1 MAGGSGQVWQ
11 KADSKI
17 LTPTTSYTAS
27 SPSLLSH
34 THIMAHHDEDHSYHP
49 KDAISAAMKATAL
62 TGSVGLF
69 AAAVQNTLTKQNVGT
84 LGVFVRGGGIITTF
98 GMSFFTYKLMDQLLN

>member
-1 MAGGSGQVWQ
+1 
-11 KADSKI
+11 
-17 LTPTTSYTAS
+17 
-27 SPSLLSH
+27 
-34 THIMAHHDEDHSYHP
+34 MAHHDEDHSYHP

-98 GMSFFTYKLMDQLLN
+98 GMCFFTYKLIDQLLNWTCYSGHGWYL